1 MFKVKNRH
9 KTYNIM
15 IMLQL
20 SFIYWLNDYNEIQV
34 ENYFIT

>member
-1 MFKVKNRH
+1 MFKVKNRN

-15 IMLQL
+15 IMLKL